1 MGSSG
6 GNKLHSIEFLV
17 NESLWKSAYNTA
29 DAKSKACSPQTDRAH
44 SMQRTISKQ
53 LIERGEVE
61 LVPTQSLYPYHLVS
75 FVP

>member
-1 MGSSG
+1 MNPY
-6 GNKLHSIEFLV
+6 GNQHIT
-17 NESLWKSAYNTA
+17 WA

-53 LIERGEVE
+53 LIEHLEVD

-75 FVP
+75 FVPGVTPQAAESGMWN